1 MAVNDSDKKTRAIS
15 EQRVEKGKE
24 LGQFQEAQ
32 GQLLNVQAEQRN
44 NLNEARVVSEMEQ
57 QNNQTLAQAAG
68 MLAASG
74 GGAAAGVVAAQPQ
87 LNPGTKA
94 ILSKYGMGGKPG
106 TQTRTTHTTQQSQT
120 PQKISI
126 TNNTTTTN
134 NNNVQVSQ
142 PSIPM
147 SAPVIPMRA
156 AQQSGDINKFKVWI
170 SNTFARQNEAAAIR
184 EKEYRRR
191 EWSLTRSANKMI
203 RKMGEIGKSIGERMN
218 PKNFGNILGD
228 QLKVVFGLM
237 GLHWVSE
244 NVGTILKGIEGL
256 VKFFTGGKIKELF
269 SGKKL
274 SKVETPGWLSGIKE
288 TLIGFLGGD
297 KNETFF
303 GALKGL
309 FTELV
314 DRLSGE
320 MKLLFDSRARAIKQ
334 IKFPEIDLGKMDMAG
349 IVTTVGAYIGD
360 ILGVAFGGPEAL
372 VKTKVNEITRKARLS
387 SLEEHGDD
395 FSHTQ
400 DATHILGGRSKENA
414 TDTSLG
420 DAVMYDKQFR
430 KNFKMAAVDYDV
442 TGGLSNRDGSSVK
455 QSQYLV
461 NQMNNM
467 LETGKV
473 DVGQLASGLSA
484 LKKSAHRG
492 DGTLVT
498 EEFLDRLGIIFGI
511 TDVMRYIKAS
521 IKKTFVRYVVV
532 PKTQAELMAEN
543 AGGWGTLAQSYATNR
558 VLGQTIGGAGR
569 YGIDVSSSFSNGNW
583 VEGVFNVLLGGL
595 GSGVAAGIKGAS
607 AGIRGW
613 AHDDYTIKM
622 VRVDDPRY
630 PIDKF
635 PTAQGKD
642 GKPLVDENGN
652 IYFILNGKAVDLIE
666 DAVKKRTTEDFRL
679 ESDNME
685 TLKHLDTIMMDYI
698 GKNSHSVHAVSG
710 LEMYQGSLNDIQYL
724 IDSDKRE
731 KEQFREKFSGGRLDK
746 SIAYASVGS
755 TLELFDK
762 SGIKYKIGENYEK
775 YENKGVKKG
784 KPITKAETKKNALYI
799 MDRLVND
806 KDLDL
811 TPPQA
816 AGIVG
821 NLMAESNLNPRAVNG
836 NAQGIAQWLGDRK
849 KFFKDGESATKAE
862 YPGSAVTK
870 VAKDS
875 EGNVIST
882 WKPLH
887 KEIKDSTL
895 EEQVEYLIHE
905 LKTTHKSAVQKLR
918 DLGAYANTSDAADIG
933 LHSFEFQNG
942 SLEGVEE
949 EFAKKGQKGH
959 ARINT
964 RRLFGAD
971 ALETWNSAKKEE
983 KSTWSEKI
991 RNAFTFKPAKE
1002 EKDERSQILGKFS
1015 PLFLAQEG
1023 AERRKEDYS
1032 NYAADYIKRDSEG
1045 NIESILNPLYDDRTL
1060 EEKIVSN
1067 LSLEEQAIYNLTKRY
1082 EGNEDKLLK
1091 ALQQVGKIGNAK
1103 VFEDGLDEIKEL
1115 GFNDEFDFITDY
1127 IKNRRYSEDDNYFDS
1142 DKDLERLVYLLGLK
1156 NPTEN
1161 LSRKELIKRL
1171 NEYTTNF
1178 LKSGKTSNLLLHLD
1192 DKQARRIME
1201 LVRFG
1206 NPYKYEKGKDMNLSD
1221 FEDSSDSY
1229 RIFSTSKKLDS
1240 HLNLMRSLK
1249 QNTAEAL
1256 EERAMYLD
1264 EQKKKDI
1271 LNDLTKSLAEEI
1283 EEQTRIK
1290 DLENYLEKFYG
1301 KDEKGNQIDIK
1312 DEKGN
1317 YKLKPIEDI
1326 INKVNLE
1333 DLDKYNNRQLPIENL
1348 NLPDKNYTGRQNLYK
1363 VLNSYGGIEE
1373 VNKIMNNP
1381 DKIQE
1386 ALKISKDIISAK
1398 KFDEIGL
1405 SGELRD
1411 LELKAATDKHY
1422 LDTIF
1427 GNHLG
1432 DSIDNDDEVNSVLIN
1447 MENASNTLK
1456 DLSSLEKKEILNKI
1470 LQYSKNGKGLLGLAQ
1485 EGDEN
1490 YKKIAKELMSSDF
1503 YKRVGIETQKVKDF
1517 EIKGDLSLPDSLS
1530 KIPTVDNLDLI
1541 SDNALTKAEAVISKL
1556 SNSKYITLD
1565 NATLL
1570 SNTFSKTIDDMTDP
1584 VSTGKVVA
1592 KANLNIAEI
1601 LGQMAHNEII
1611 TGYYTQLSTQALI
1624 AIAQERTGMGDNEF
1638 NLTINQQPATV
1649 STTIDPSTPSR

>member
-106 TQTRTTHTTQQSQT
+106 TQTRTVHTTQQSQT

-203 RKMGEIGKSIGERMN
+203 RKMGEIGKSIGERMS

-400 DATHILGGRSKENA
+400 DATHILGGRSRENA

-698 GKNSHSVHAVSG
+698 GKNNHSVHAVSG

-731 KEQFREKFSGGRLDK
+731 KEQFREKFNGGRLDR
-746 SIAYASVGS
+746 SIAYATSGN
-755 TLELFDK
+755 TLELLK
-762 SGIKYKIGENYEK
+762 NGVNYRVGENYGK

-821 NLMAESNLNPRAVNG
+821 NLMAESGLNPEAING

-862 YPGSAVTK
+862 YPDSVVTK
-870 VAKDS
+870 IAKDS
-875 EGNVIST
+875 EGNIIST
-882 WKPLH
+882 WNPLH

-895 EEQVEYLIHE
+895 AEQVEYLVHE

-918 DLGAYANTSDAADIG
+918 RLGNNANTSDAADIG
-933 LHSFEFQNG
+933 LHSFEFQKG

-949 EFAKKGQKGH
+949 EFAKHGQAGQAH
-959 ARINT
+959 IDT
-964 RRLFGAD
+964 RRRFGAD
-971 ALETWNSAKKEE
+971 VLETWNISEKEE

-991 RNAFTFKPAKE
+991 RNAFKPKKE
-1002 EKDERSQILGKFS
+1002 EKDSRAQILGKFS
-1015 PLFLAQEG
+1015 PLFLAQESV
-1023 AERRKEDYS
+1023 EQRKKDYS
-1032 NYAADYIKRDSEG
+1032 DNAADYIKRDSEG
-1045 NIESILNPLYDDRTL
+1045 NIESILNPLHDDRTL

-1082 EGNEDKLLK
+1082 EGDEDKLLEILG
-1091 ALQQVGKIGNAK
+1091 AVGKNRSGVARR
-1103 VFEDGLDEIKEL
+1103 FEKGLDKIKDL

-1127 IKNRRYSEDDNYFDS
+1127 IKNRRYSEEDDNYFSTEKELDWLAYS
-1142 DKDLERLVYLLGLK
+1142 LGLK
-1156 NPTEN
+1156 TLNEK
-1161 LSRKELIKRL
+1161 LSREELIKRL
-1171 NEYTTNF
+1171 NEYSTNF

-1192 DKQARRIME
+1192 DKQAKDIMK
-1201 LVRFG
+1201 LVRFMDPWRDSLQRR
-1206 NPYKYEKGKDMNLSD
+1206 NSLLEGKTRSGLE
-1221 FEDSSDSY
+1221 F
-1229 RIFSTSKKLDS
+1229 
-1240 HLNLMRSLK
+1240 HLNLMRNLK
-1249 QNTAEAL
+1249 HHSKEAL
-1256 EERAMYLD
+1256 EERALYLD
-1264 EQKKKDI
+1264 RQKKEGI
-1271 LNDLTKSLAEEI
+1271 LNDLTKTLAEQI

-1290 DLENYLEKFYG
+1290 DLETYLEKFYG

-1326 INKVNLE
+1326 INRVDLE
-1333 DLDKYNNRQLPIENL
+1333 NFNKYTETFSKEKTLMDRFDPLKKLKEPLYLGKE
-1348 NLPDKNYTGRQNLYK
+1348 NLYK
-1363 VLNSYGGIEE
+1363 VLKSYGGIEA
-1373 VNKIMNNP
+1373 VNEIMNNP

-1386 ALKISKDIISAK
+1386 ALKLSKDIISAK

-1405 SGELRD
+1405 SGELRE

-1422 LDTIF
+1422 LDTIL
-1427 GNHLG
+1427 GKHLG
-1432 DSIDNDDEVNSVLIN
+1432 DSIDSDDEVNSVLIN
-1447 MENASNTLK
+1447 MENASNTLNN
-1456 DLSSLEKKEILNKI
+1456 LSSPEKKEILNKI

-1490 YKKIAKELMSSDF
+1490 YKKIAKELMNSDF

-1517 EIKGDLSLPDSLS
+1517 ELKGDLSLPDSLS

-1638 NLTINQQPATV
+1638 NLTINQATP
-1649 STTIDPSTPSR
+1649 STPPIDPSTPSR